1 MKADHE
7 FRHGWVVRAYLWA
20 TRLLYGPFAWAYD
33 AVAWLVSFGYWSRW
47 RLDTLGYLQAGKV
60 LETGFGTGELLVALV
75 EEGFDVTGLEP
86 SPQMLKV
93 TDRKLRR
100 KKLLIKRV
108 RGKTEA
114 IPFMA
119 DRFDNVLSTF
129 PSNYILGARTLRE
142 INRVMDRNGRWVVVG
157 MGVRFKSG
165 IRGFIVNL
173 WMGRYVDVFIRQFVE
188 FAESTGFK
196 ARRVDHQTDAY
207 TLPVLIME
215 KRDGT

>member
-7 FRHGWVVRAYLWA
+7 FRHGWIVRAYLWA
-20 TRLLYGPFAWAYD
+20 TRLLYGPLAWAYD
-33 AVAWLVSFGYWSRW
+33 TVAWLVSFGYWSRW
-47 RLDTLGYLQAGKV
+47 RLDALGYLQAGSV
-60 LETGFGTGELLVALV
+60 LETGFGTGALLVALA
-75 EEGFDVTGLEP
+75 EGGFDVTGLEP

-108 RGKTEA
+108 GGKTEA

-119 DRFDNVLSTF
+119 DWYDNVLSTF
-129 PSNYILGARTLRE
+129 PSNYILEEQTLRE
-142 INRVMDRNGRWVVVG
+142 IYRVMDRDGRWVVVG
-157 MGVRFKSG
+157 MGVRHKSG
-165 IRGFIVNL
+165 IVRFILNL
-173 WMGRYVDVFIRQFVE
+173 WMGRYMDVFIQQFIE
-188 FAESTGFK
+188 FAESSGFK

-207 TLPVLIME
+207 TLPVLILE